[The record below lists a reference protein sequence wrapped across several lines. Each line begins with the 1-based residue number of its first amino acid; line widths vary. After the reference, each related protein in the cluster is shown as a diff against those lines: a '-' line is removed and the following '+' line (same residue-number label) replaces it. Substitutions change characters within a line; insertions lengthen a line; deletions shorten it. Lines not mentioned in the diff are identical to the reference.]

1 MVDLELCMKL
11 GLELRLYDPTAGE
24 CLRNHC
30 ERELRFQ
37 KQLAAKQAAE
47 SEFLR
52 LRAQLWDLQP
62 QR

>member
-1 MVDLELCMKL
+1 MVDLEVCMKL

-24 CLRNHC
+24 CFRNHC
-30 ERELRFQ
+30 LREPRYQ
-37 KQLAAKQAAE
+37 KQSAAKQYAK